1 MIKKELIRKS
11 IHFSGLVYLPSYNIF
26 GPEIVLI
33 ALLCLTPLVIIL
45 EFLRIK
51 KGLFK
56 SISRDYE
63 RELPGAYVYFF
74 SSLLILTMLFPKD
87 TVFVAVVNSVIG
99 DGFAGILRI
108 FGKRSLASIGMFIS
122 SSLFLLI
129 LDLLN
134 FFSIFASLVGTFVER
149 VKRVG
154 KIKIEDNFSVPILT
168 ALADS
173 VKYIF

>member
-1 MIKKELIRKS
+1 
-11 IHFSGLVYLPSYNIF
+11 
-26 GPEIVLI
+26 
-33 ALLCLTPLVIIL
+33 
-45 EFLRIK
+45 
-51 KGLFK
+51 
-56 SISRDYE
+56 
-63 RELPGAYVYFF
+63 
-74 SSLLILTMLFPKD
+74 LFPKD

>member
-11 IHFSGLVYLPSYNIF
+11 IHFSGLVDLPSYNIF

-74 SSLLILTMLFPKD
+74 SSLLIL
-87 TVFVAVVNSVIG
+87 
-99 DGFAGILRI
+99 
-108 FGKRSLASIGMFIS
+108 
-122 SSLFLLI
+122 
-129 LDLLN
+129 
-134 FFSIFASLVGTFVER
+134 
-149 VKRVG
+149 
-154 KIKIEDNFSVPILT
+154 
-168 ALADS
+168 
-173 VKYIF
+173 